1 MASMGT
7 PHTWCTDIYTD
18 KMLIHKVRFKVS
30 KKKDSVFSV
39 GNVAPWI
46 QHAYDAQMCM
56 QAKHIRRNKSEV
68 RDGSVVKSIG

>member
-30 KKKDSVFSV
+30 KKK
-39 GNVAPWI
+39 I
-46 QHAYDAQMCM
+46 QCFLWVMLLRGYSMHMMHRCACKQNTYVEINQKLEMV
-56 QAKHIRRNKSEV
+56 Q
-68 RDGSVVKSIG
+68 